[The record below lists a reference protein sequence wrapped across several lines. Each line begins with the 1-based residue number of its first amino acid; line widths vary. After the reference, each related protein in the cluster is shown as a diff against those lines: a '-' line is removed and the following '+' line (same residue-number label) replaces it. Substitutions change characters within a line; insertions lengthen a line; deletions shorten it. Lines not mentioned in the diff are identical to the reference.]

1 VKKTKITPKNYVVE
15 FRSKIMGIPV

>member
-1 VKKTKITPKNYVVE
+1 VKKTKITSKNYVVE